1 MTKSLICIKDG
12 EAAKFLERDFNQCF
26 AQLRHYDTQIWNVCR
41 FSFTAY
47 IAILGTASGMYQYS
61 TEKSFDLI
69 PSAMVVLGTGFA
81 LGLLLYSLAICNRA
95 YYVLVCRYIN
105 EHRKLFLEAKP
116 LGFENVS
123 GMYVNPVMPP
133 YFNWRSWQLWLC
145 YIIAL
150 LNALVAALL
159 TLYTMDGHSLRWVLT
174 ITLGIITAL
183 LQIGLGVAYLKS
195 REG

>member
-61 TEKSFDLI
+61 TEKGFDLI

>member
-1 MTKSLICIKDG
+1 
-12 EAAKFLERDFNQCF
+12 
-26 AQLRHYDTQIWNVCR
+26 
-41 FSFTAY
+41 
-47 IAILGTASGMYQYS
+47 
-61 TEKSFDLI
+61 
-69 PSAMVVLGTGFA
+69 
-81 LGLLLYSLAICNRA
+81 
-95 YYVLVCRYIN
+95 
-105 EHRKLFLEAKP
+105 
-116 LGFENVS
+116 
-123 GMYVNPVMPP
+123 MPP